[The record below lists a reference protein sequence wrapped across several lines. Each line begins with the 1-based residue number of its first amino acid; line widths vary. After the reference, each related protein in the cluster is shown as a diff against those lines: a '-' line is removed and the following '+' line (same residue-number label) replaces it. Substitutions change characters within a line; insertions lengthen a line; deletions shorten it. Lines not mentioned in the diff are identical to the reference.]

1 MTVRVAVTGLG
12 AVCAVGHDAPATW
25 AALCAGGTGIGPITG
40 IPTERLQIRVAAEV
54 QGFDPA
60 EHFDARRLN
69 LLDRASQLAI
79 VAARQAMRDS
89 GLAPDPAAARRR
101 GVVLGATIGQ
111 VTLDAAY
118 EAFYGAGSNRVHPLT
133 VPRAMPNAPASQVS
147 MEFGLR
153 GPCFAAA
160 SACASSNH
168 AIGQG
173 LMLIRAGLA
182 DVVLA
187 GGADA
192 SLVVGVIKSWE
203 ALRVLSP
210 DWCRP
215 FSADRAGLVLGEG
228 AGVLVLERWE
238 HATARGAVIHAE
250 LAGHGM
256 SADGLDLTAPDA
268 AGAAEAMEAALL
280 DAGMEADEVGYVNA
294 HGTGTRLNDRAEA
307 AALHRVFAGRPPPV
321 SSIKGAVGHCLSA
334 AGAIEAV
341 ATVLALRDGVLPPT
355 AGWRTRDP
363 ECELDVI
370 AGEAWLAQ
378 ARAALSN
385 SFAFGGLNAVLAFR
399 AVADVQGNAAA

>member
-12 AVCAVGHDAPATW
+12 AICAVGHDAPAMW
-25 AALCAGGTGIGPITG
+25 AALCTGATGIGPIEN
-40 IPTERLQIRVAAEV
+40 ISTERLQVRVAAEV
-54 QGFDPA
+54 RALDA
-60 EHFDARRLN
+60 AAHFEKRQAGA
-69 LLDRASQLAI
+69 LDRASVLAVI
-79 VAARQAMRDS
+79 AAREAMRNA
-89 GLAPDPAAARRR
+89 GLAADPAAARRR
-101 GVVLGATIGQ
+101 GVVLGASTGL
-111 VTLDAAY
+111 VSLDAAY
-118 EAFYGAGSNRVHPLT
+118 DSFYGAGVNRVHPLT
-133 VPRAMPNAPASQVS
+133 VPRAMPNAPASQIS

-168 AIGQG
+168 AIGQA
-173 LMLIRAGLA
+173 LALIRSGLA

-192 SLVVGVIKSWE
+192 SLVPGNIKGWE

-210 DWCRP
+210 DRCRP

-238 HATARGAVIHAE
+238 HAVARGATILAE
-250 LAGHGM
+250 LAGQGM

-280 DAGMEADEVGYVNA
+280 DAGLEPDQIGYVNA
-294 HGTGTRLNDRAEA
+294 HGTGTRLNDRTES
-307 AALHRVFAGRPPPV
+307 AALHRVFAGQPPPV

-341 ATVLALRDGVLPPT
+341 ATVLALHDGVLPPT
-355 AGWRTRDP
+355 AGWRAPDP
-363 ECELDVI
+363 DCQVDAIPGKARTTPV
-370 AGEAWLAQ
+370 
-378 ARAALSN
+378 RAALSN

-399 AVADVQGNAAA
+399 AAADVQGNAAA